1 MVVGRFCC
9 IVFRVSI
16 LGLSALV
23 SVRVMAGAL
32 LASALL
38 SISSSL
44 LFSQMS
50 PRVIYGEDDRLD
62 LYQLDEGRML
72 ELSRSTALLVNRAQV
87 RKHDDE
93 KFTYQ
98 LLTEK
103 LGKRFGLCRRE
114 AFWSQPSAG
123 SCSGFLVGKD
133 VLVTAAHCFLDVGAC
148 ETTAV
153 VFDYAYLGGGSDPTL
168 LTYDSVYYCEE
179 VLERVFEVSEGL
191 DFAVLRL
198 DREVQGRAVLPLR
211 TRGRVASGEMM
222 TVIGHPLGLPTK
234 ISRGKVRSV
243 RDSDYFVI
251 NADLWE
257 VSSGSP
263 AFNARTGTVDG
274 LVARGEEDFV
284 LDVDEGGSCRV
295 SKVCGLD
302 ACEGEEIIRAT
313 KFVDFVLPYL

>member
-1 MVVGRFCC
+1 MVGKRFFCV
-9 IVFRVSI
+9 VFRVCI
-16 LGLSALV
+16 FGVSALV

-32 LASALL
+32 LAAALF

-44 LFSQMS
+44 LFSQML
-50 PRVIYGEDDRLD
+50 PQVIYGDDDRRD
-62 LYQLDEGRML
+62 LYQLDDRRML
-72 ELSRSTALLVNRAQV
+72 ELSRATALLVDRAQL
-87 RKHDDE
+87 RQRDDE
-93 KFTYQ
+93 KFTYK
-98 LLTEK
+98 LVTEK

-123 SCSGFLVGKD
+123 NCSGFLVGKD

-153 VFDYAYLGGGSDPTL
+153 VFDYAYHGGDSDPTL
-168 LTYDSVYYCEE
+168 LARDSVYYCKE
-179 VLERVFEVSEGL
+179 VLERVFEVSDGL

-198 DREVQGRAVLPLR
+198 DREVQGRTALPLR
-211 TRGRVASGEMM
+211 TRGRVARGEVM

-234 ISRGKVRSV
+234 ISRGQVRSV

-257 VSSGSP
+257 ISSGSP
-263 AFNARTGTVDG
+263 AFNAHTGTVDG

-284 LDVDEGGSCRV
+284 LDVDEGGSCQI
-295 SKVCGLD
+295 SKVCALD
-302 ACEGEEIIRAT
+302 ACDGEDVIRAT